1 MAYILTD
8 GKNYIARS
16 YIGEFMARDYL
27 TPLQYVFGGR
37 ITASAALIFDRKED
51 AADYMH
57 RNSGGKLI
65 STDMTIRKY
74 NVCCNCVEEE

>member
-16 YIGEFMARDYL
+16 YMGRFIARDYL

-37 ITASAALIFDRKED
+37 ITASAALIFDCKEE
-51 AADYMH
+51 AERYLKI
-57 RNSGGKLI
+57 NSDSDLV
-65 STDMTIRKY
+65 SNNMTIRKY
-74 NVCCNCVEEE
+74 NVCCNCLE

>member
-16 YIGEFMARDYL
+16 YMGDFMARDYL

-37 ITASAALIFDRKED
+37 ITASVALIFDCKEK
-51 AADYMH
+51 AERYLS
-57 RNSGGKLI
+57 RNSGNDLI
-65 STDMTIRKY
+65 SDNMEIRKY
-74 NVCCNCVEEE
+74 NVCCNCLE